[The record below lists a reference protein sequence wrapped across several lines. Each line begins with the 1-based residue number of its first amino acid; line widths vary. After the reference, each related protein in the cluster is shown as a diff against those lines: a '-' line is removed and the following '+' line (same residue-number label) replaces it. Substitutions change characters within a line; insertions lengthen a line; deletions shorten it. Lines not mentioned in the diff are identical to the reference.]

1 MLRSLRYLFI
11 VAVALVLLLSAIFI
25 WTFLQPPKS
34 LPQPPKSLVITVSID
49 GSTIKAIDNSGN
61 VTAIG
66 NDAATVIQESV
77 NKIKASPGGGT
88 IHIDQGTYLITEPLS
103 LSGANNMILEGASR
117 DGTILRASTP
127 GIHMLDQRGNM
138 TNFDRNITIQ
148 KLTVDGAGISDKLV
162 DIGYVENLDLL
173 DCVLEGHRE
182 VGGGPGVIMRSIRDG
197 LIQHCISR
205 NHSGTGGDLDING
218 WNIRVLNNEVYRTN
232 GIHGAGGAI
241 ASAGIVSGEIAYNY
255 IHDGD
260 WNGAITLENQARGS
274 NKLRIHDNRIEN
286 LVGEGINMNNYS
298 PDGSHQPHNNIEI
311 DNNII
316 TNVSGF
322 GIRLGAYTFDDGC
335 NYPQGITPP
344 DCRKNELY
352 TNFKIHD
359 NTIRNT
365 DLAIFAGP
373 LQNSDIYD
381 NDITQSSGNLIELFS
396 NNTQDNDIT
405 DNVRVYNNPGVGT
418 EQVEHRGLGE
428 IYVRGS

>member
-1 MLRSLRYLFI
+1 MLRSLQYLLA
-11 VAVALVLLLSAIFI
+11 VPVALVLLEPAIFI
-25 WTFLQPPKS
+25 STLS
-34 LPQPPKSLVITVSID
+34 QPPKSLVITVSIN
-49 GSTIKAIDNSGN
+49 GSTIKAVDNSGN
-61 VTAIG
+61 VIATG

-77 NKIKASPGGGT
+77 NKIKASLEGGT
-88 IHIDQGTYLITEPLS
+88 IHIDQGTYLISKPLD
-103 LSGANNMILEGASR
+103 LSGANNIILEGASR
-117 DGTILRASTP
+117 DGTVLRASTP
-127 GIHMLDQRGNM
+127 GIHMLDQRGNK

-148 KLTVDGAGISDKLV
+148 KLTLDGVGISDKLL
-162 DIGYVENLDLL
+162 DMGYVENLDLL
-173 DCVLEGHRE
+173 DCVLEGHHE
-182 VGGGPGVIMRSIRDG
+182 VGTGPGVIMRSIRDG

-205 NHSGTGGDLDING
+205 NHSGTGGDLSING
-218 WNIRVLNNEVYRTN
+218 WNIRVLNNEVYRAN

-274 NKLRIHDNRIEN
+274 KNLRVHDNRIEN
-286 LVGEGINMNNYS
+286 LAASAINMNNYAL
-298 PDGSHQPHNNIEI
+298 DGSHQPHDNIEI

-322 GIRLGAYTFDDGC
+322 AIRLGAYTLDDGC

-352 TNFKIHD
+352 TNFKIHN

-373 LQNSDIYD
+373 LQNSDIYN
-381 NDITQSSGNLIELFS
+381 NDIGQSSEPLIRLFS
-396 NNTQDNDIT
+396 NSTQDNDIT
-405 DNVRVYNNPGVGT
+405 DNVRVYNNT
-418 EQVEHRGLGE
+418 HVETQE
-428 IYVRGS
+428 IEYEGSGKIYIREG

>member
-1 MLRSLRYLFI
+1 MLRSLQYLFTVPI
-11 VAVALVLLLSAIFI
+11 ALVLLEPAIFI
-25 WTFLQPPKS
+25 STLS
-34 LPQPPKSLVITVSID
+34 QPPKSLVITVSIN
-49 GSTIKAIDNSGN
+49 GSTIKAVDNSGN
-61 VTAIG
+61 VIATG

-77 NKIKASPGGGT
+77 NKIKASPEGGT
-88 IHIDQGTYLITEPLS
+88 IHIDQGRYLISKPLD
-103 LSGANNMILEGASR
+103 LSGANNIILEGASR

-127 GIHMLDQRGNM
+127 GIHMLDQRGNK

-148 KLTVDGAGISDKLV
+148 KLTLDGAGISDKLL
-162 DIGYVENLDLL
+162 DMGYVENLDLL
-173 DCVLEGHRE
+173 DCVLEGHHE
-182 VGGGPGVIMRSIRDG
+182 VGTGPGVIMRSIRDG

-205 NHSGTGGDLDING
+205 NHSGTGGDLSING
-218 WNIRVLNNEVYRTN
+218 WNIRVLNNEVYRAN

-274 NKLRIHDNRIEN
+274 KNLRVHDNRIEN
-286 LVGEGINMNNYS
+286 LVASAINMNNYAL
-298 PDGSHQPHNNIEI
+298 DGSHQPHDNIEI

-322 GIRLGAYTFDDGC
+322 AIRLGAYTLDDGC

-352 TNFKIHD
+352 TNFKIHN

-373 LQNSDIYD
+373 LQNSDIYN
-381 NDITQSSGNLIELFS
+381 NDIGQSSEPLIRLFS
-396 NNTQDNDIT
+396 NSTQDNDIT
-405 DNVRVYNNPGVGT
+405 DNVRVYNNT
-418 EQVEHRGLGE
+418 HVETQEIEYEGSGKIYIGE
-428 IYVRGS
+428 G

>member
-1 MLRSLRYLFI
+1 
-11 VAVALVLLLSAIFI
+11 
-25 WTFLQPPKS
+25 
-34 LPQPPKSLVITVSID
+34 VSIN
-49 GSTIKAIDNSGN
+49 GSTIKAVDNSGN
-61 VTAIG
+61 VIATG

-77 NKIKASPGGGT
+77 NKIKASPEGGT
-88 IHIDQGTYLITEPLS
+88 IHIDQGRYLISKPLD
-103 LSGANNMILEGASR
+103 LSGANNIILEGASR

-127 GIHMLDQRGNM
+127 GIHMLDQRGNK

-148 KLTVDGAGISDKLV
+148 KLTLDGAGISDKLL
-162 DIGYVENLDLL
+162 DMGYVENLDLL
-173 DCVLEGHRE
+173 DCVLEGHHE
-182 VGGGPGVIMRSIRDG
+182 VGTGPGVIMRSIRDG

-205 NHSGTGGDLDING
+205 NHSGTGGDLSING
-218 WNIRVLNNEVYRTN
+218 WNIRVLNNEVYRAN

-274 NKLRIHDNRIEN
+274 KNLRVHDNRIEN
-286 LVGEGINMNNYS
+286 LVASAINMNNYAL
-298 PDGSHQPHNNIEI
+298 DCSHQPHDNIEI

-316 TNVSGF
+316 TNVSSF
-322 GIRLGAYTFDDGC
+322 GIRLGAYTLDDGC

-352 TNFKIHD
+352 TNFKIHN

-373 LQNSDIYD
+373 LQNSDIYN
-381 NDITQSSGNLIELFS
+381 NDIGQSSEPLIRLFS
-396 NNTQDNDIT
+396 NSTQDNDIT
-405 DNVRVYNNPGVGT
+405 DNVRVYNNT
-418 EQVEHRGLGE
+418 HVETQEIEYEGSGKIYIGE
-428 IYVRGS
+428 G

>member
-1 MLRSLRYLFI
+1 MLRSLQYLFT

-25 WTFLQPPKS
+25 WTL
-34 LPQPPKSLVITVSID
+34 LQPPKSLVITVSIN
-49 GSTIKAIDNSGN
+49 GSTIKAIDNSGK
-61 VTAIG
+61 VIAIG
-66 NDAATVIQESV
+66 SNAATVIQASV
-77 NKIKASPGGGT
+77 NEIKASPRGGT
-88 IHIDQGTYLITEPLS
+88 IHIDQGTYLITESLS

-117 DGTILRASTP
+117 DGTILRASIP
-127 GIHMLDQRGNM
+127 GIHMLDQRGNK

-148 KLTVDGAGISDKLV
+148 KLTLDGAGISDKLL

-173 DCVLEGHRE
+173 DCVLERHHE

-205 NHSGTGGDLDING
+205 NHSGSGGDLSING
-218 WNIRVLNNEVYRTN
+218 WKIRILNNEVYRVN

-274 NKLRIHDNRIEN
+274 EKLRIHDNRIEN
-286 LVGEGINMNNYS
+286 LVGAAINMNNYARH
-298 PDGSHQPHNNIEI
+298 GSREPHDNIEI

-316 TNVSGF
+316 TNVSSF

-335 NYPQGITPP
+335 NYPQGIIPP

-352 TNFKIHD
+352 TDFKIHH

-365 DLAIFAGP
+365 GLAIFAGP

-381 NDITQSSGNLIELFS
+381 NDITQSSGNLITLFS
-396 NNTQDNDIT
+396 NSTQDNDIT
-405 DNVRVYNNPGVGT
+405 HNVRVYNNPGVGT
-418 EQVEHRGLGE
+418 GQVE
-428 IYVRGS
+428 YRGS

>member
-1 MLRSLRYLFI
+1 MLRSLQYLI
-11 VAVALVLLLSAIFI
+11 AVPVALVLLEPAIFI
-25 WTFLQPPKS
+25 STLS
-34 LPQPPKSLVITVSID
+34 QPPKSLVITVSIN
-49 GSTIKAIDNSGN
+49 GSTIKAVDNSGN
-61 VTAIG
+61 VIATG

-77 NKIKASPGGGT
+77 NKIKASLEGGT
-88 IHIDQGTYLITEPLS
+88 IHVDQGTYLISKPLD
-103 LSGANNMILEGASR
+103 LSGANNIILRGASR

-127 GIHMLDQRGNM
+127 GIHMLDQRGN
-138 TNFDRNITIQ
+138 TSNFDKNITIQ
-148 KLTVDGAGISDKLV
+148 KLTLDGAGISDKLL
-162 DIGYVENLDLL
+162 DMGYVENLDLL
-173 DCVLEGHRE
+173 DCVLEGHHE

-205 NHSGTGGDLDING
+205 NHSGTGGDLSING
-218 WNIRVLNNEVYRTN
+218 WNIRVLNNEVYRGN

-274 NKLRIHDNRIEN
+274 KNLRVHDNRIEN
-286 LVGEGINMNNYS
+286 LAGTAINMNNYAL
-298 PDGSHQPHNNIEI
+298 DGSHQPHDNIEI

-316 TNVSGF
+316 TNISSGYA
-322 GIRLGAYTFDDGC
+322 IRLGAYELDDGC

-352 TNFKIHD
+352 TNFKIHN

-373 LQNSDIYD
+373 LQNSDIYN
-381 NDITQSSGNLIELFS
+381 NDIGQSTDTLIRLFS
-396 NNTQDNDIT
+396 NSTQDNDIS
-405 DNVRVYNNPGVGT
+405 DNVRVYNNT
-418 EQVEHRGLGE
+418 HVEAQEVEYEGSGKIYIGE
-428 IYVRGS
+428 G

>member
-1 MLRSLRYLFI
+1 
-11 VAVALVLLLSAIFI
+11 
-25 WTFLQPPKS
+25 
-34 LPQPPKSLVITVSID
+34 VSIN
-49 GSTIKAIDNSGN
+49 GSTIKAVDNSGN
-61 VTAIG
+61 VIATG

-77 NKIKASPGGGT
+77 NKIKASPEGGT
-88 IHIDQGTYLITEPLS
+88 IHIDQGRYLISKPLD
-103 LSGANNMILEGASR
+103 LSGANNIILEGASR

-127 GIHMLDQRGNM
+127 GIHMLDQRGNK

-148 KLTVDGAGISDKLV
+148 KLTLDGAGISDKLL
-162 DIGYVENLDLL
+162 DMGYVENLDLL
-173 DCVLEGHRE
+173 DCVLEGHHE
-182 VGGGPGVIMRSIRDG
+182 VGTGPGVIMRSIRDG

-205 NHSGTGGDLDING
+205 NHSGTGGDLSING
-218 WNIRVLNNEVYRTN
+218 WNIRVLNNEVYRAN

-274 NKLRIHDNRIEN
+274 KNLRVHDNRIEN
-286 LVGEGINMNNYS
+286 LVASAINMNNYAL
-298 PDGSHQPHNNIEI
+298 DGSHQPHDNIEI

-322 GIRLGAYTFDDGC
+322 AIRLGAYTLDDGC

-352 TNFKIHD
+352 TNFKIHN

-373 LQNSDIYD
+373 LQNSDIYN
-381 NDITQSSGNLIELFS
+381 NDIGQSSEPLIRLFS
-396 NNTQDNDIT
+396 NSTQDNDIT
-405 DNVRVYNNPGVGT
+405 DNVRVYNNT
-418 EQVEHRGLGE
+418 HVETQEIEYEGSGKIYIGE
-428 IYVRGS
+428 G

>member
-1 MLRSLRYLFI
+1 MLRSLQYLFA
-11 VAVALVLLLSAIFI
+11 VPVALVLLEPAIFI
-25 WTFLQPPKS
+25 STLS
-34 LPQPPKSLVITVSID
+34 QPPKSLVITVSIN
-49 GSTIKAIDNSGN
+49 GSTIKAVDNSGN
-61 VTAIG
+61 VIATG

-77 NKIKASPGGGT
+77 NKIKTSPEGGT
-88 IHIDQGTYLITEPLS
+88 IHVDQGTYLITKPLD
-103 LSGANNMILEGASR
+103 LSGANNIILEGASR

-127 GIHMLDQRGNM
+127 GIHMLDQRGNK

-148 KLTVDGAGISDKLV
+148 KLTLDGAEISDKLL

-173 DCVLEGHRE
+173 DCVLEGHHE
-182 VGGGPGVIMRSIRDG
+182 VGTGPGVIMRSIRDG

-205 NHSGTGGDLDING
+205 NHSGTGGDLSING
-218 WNIRVLNNEVYRTN
+218 WNIRVLNNEVYRAN

-274 NKLRIHDNRIEN
+274 KNLRVHDNRIEN
-286 LVGEGINMNNYS
+286 LAGSAINMNNYAL
-298 PDGSHQPHNNIEI
+298 DGSHQPHDNIEI

-322 GIRLGAYTFDDGC
+322 AIRLGAYTFDDGC

-352 TNFKIHD
+352 TNFKIHN

-373 LQNSDIYD
+373 LQNSDIYN
-381 NDITQSSGNLIELFS
+381 NDIGQSSEPLIRLFS
-396 NNTQDNDIT
+396 NSTQDNDIT
-405 DNVRVYNNPGVGT
+405 DNVRVYNNSH
-418 EQVEHRGLGE
+418 VETQEVEYEGSGKIYIGE
-428 IYVRGS
+428 G

>member
-1 MLRSLRYLFI
+1 MLRSLQYLI
-11 VAVALVLLLSAIFI
+11 AVPVALVLLEPAIFI
-25 WTFLQPPKS
+25 STLS
-34 LPQPPKSLVITVSID
+34 QPPKSLVITVSIN
-49 GSTIKAIDNSGN
+49 GSTIEAVDNSGN
-61 VTAIG
+61 VIATG

-77 NKIKASPGGGT
+77 NKIKASPEGGT
-88 IHIDQGTYLITEPLS
+88 IHVDQGTYLISKPLD
-103 LSGANNMILEGASR
+103 LSGANNIILEGASR

-127 GIHMLDQRGNM
+127 GIHMLDQRGN
-138 TNFDRNITIQ
+138 TSNFDKNITIQ
-148 KLTVDGAGISDKLV
+148 KLTLDGAGISDKLL
-162 DIGYVENLDLL
+162 DMGYLENLDLL
-173 DCVLEGHRE
+173 DCVLEGHHE

-205 NHSGTGGDLDING
+205 NHIGTGGDLSING
-218 WNIRVLNNEVYRTN
+218 WNIRVLNNEVYRGN

-274 NKLRIHDNRIEN
+274 KNLRVHDNRIEN
-286 LVGEGINMNNYS
+286 LAGTAINMNNYAL
-298 PDGSHQPHNNIEI
+298 DGSHQPHDNIEI

-316 TNVSGF
+316 TNISSGYA
-322 GIRLGAYTFDDGC
+322 IRLGAYELDDGC

-352 TNFKIHD
+352 TNFKIHN

-373 LQNSDIYD
+373 LQNSDIYN
-381 NDITQSSGNLIELFS
+381 NDIGQSTDTLIRLFS
-396 NNTQDNDIT
+396 NSTQDNDIS
-405 DNVRVYNNPGVGT
+405 DNVRVYNNT
-418 EQVEHRGLGE
+418 HVEAQEVEYEGSGKIYIGE
-428 IYVRGS
+428 G

>member
-1 MLRSLRYLFI
+1 
-11 VAVALVLLLSAIFI
+11 
-25 WTFLQPPKS
+25 
-34 LPQPPKSLVITVSID
+34 VSIN
-49 GSTIKAIDNSGN
+49 GSTIKAVDNSGN
-61 VTAIG
+61 VIATG

-77 NKIKASPGGGT
+77 NKIKASPEGGT
-88 IHIDQGTYLITEPLS
+88 IHIDQGRYLISKPLD
-103 LSGANNMILEGASR
+103 LSGANNIILEGASR

-127 GIHMLDQRGNM
+127 GIHMLDQRGNK

-148 KLTVDGAGISDKLV
+148 KLTLDGAGISDKLL
-162 DIGYVENLDLL
+162 DMGYVENLDLL
-173 DCVLEGHRE
+173 DCVLEGHHE
-182 VGGGPGVIMRSIRDG
+182 VGTGPGVIMRSIRDG

-205 NHSGTGGDLDING
+205 NHSGTGGDLSING
-218 WNIRVLNNEVYRTN
+218 WNIRVLNNEVYRAN

-274 NKLRIHDNRIEN
+274 KNLRVHYNRIEN
-286 LVGEGINMNNYS
+286 LVASAINMNNYAL
-298 PDGSHQPHNNIEI
+298 DGSHQPHDNIEI

-322 GIRLGAYTFDDGC
+322 AIRLGAYTLDDGC

-352 TNFKIHD
+352 TNFKIHN

-373 LQNSDIYD
+373 LQNSDIYN
-381 NDITQSSGNLIELFS
+381 NDIGQSSEPLIRLFS
-396 NNTQDNDIT
+396 NSTQDNDIT
-405 DNVRVYNNPGVGT
+405 DNVRVYNNT
-418 EQVEHRGLGE
+418 HVETQEIEYEGSGKIYIGE
-428 IYVRGS
+428 G

>member
-1 MLRSLRYLFI
+1 MLRSLQYLFA
-11 VAVALVLLLSAIFI
+11 VPVALVLLEPAIFI
-25 WTFLQPPKS
+25 STLSQPPR
-34 LPQPPKSLVITVSID
+34 SLVITVSIN
-49 GSTIKAIDNSGN
+49 GSTIKAVDNSGN
-61 VTAIG
+61 VIATG

-77 NKIKASPGGGT
+77 NKIKASPEGGT
-88 IHIDQGTYLITEPLS
+88 IHIDQGTYLISKPLD
-103 LSGANNMILEGASR
+103 LSGANNIILEGASR

-127 GIHMLDQRGNM
+127 GIHMLDQRGN
-138 TNFDRNITIQ
+138 TSNFDRNITIQ
-148 KLTVDGAGISDKLV
+148 KLTLDGVGISDKLL
-162 DIGYVENLDLL
+162 DMGYVENLDLL
-173 DCVLEGHRE
+173 DCVLEGHHE
-182 VGGGPGVIMRSIRDG
+182 VGTGPGVIMRSIRDG

-205 NHSGTGGDLDING
+205 NHSGTGGDLSING
-218 WNIRVLNNEVYRTN
+218 WNISVLNNEVYRAN

-274 NKLRIHDNRIEN
+274 KNLRVHDNRIEN
-286 LVGEGINMNNYS
+286 LAASAINMNNYAL
-298 PDGSHQPHNNIEI
+298 DGSHQPHDNIEI

-322 GIRLGAYTFDDGC
+322 AIRLGAYTLDDGC

-352 TNFKIHD
+352 TNFKIHN

-373 LQNSDIYD
+373 LQNSDIYN
-381 NDITQSSGNLIELFS
+381 NDIGQSSEPLIRLFS
-396 NNTQDNDIT
+396 NSTQDNDIT
-405 DNVRVYNNPGVGT
+405 DNVRVYNNT
-418 EQVEHRGLGE
+418 HVETQEIEYEGSGKIYIGE
-428 IYVRGS
+428 D